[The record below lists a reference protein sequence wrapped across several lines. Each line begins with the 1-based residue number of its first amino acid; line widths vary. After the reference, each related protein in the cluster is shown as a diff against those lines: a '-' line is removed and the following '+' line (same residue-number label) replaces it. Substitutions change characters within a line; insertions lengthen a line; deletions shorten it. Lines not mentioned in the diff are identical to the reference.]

1 MSRSR
6 RNRKSSM
13 LKTLQN
19 TSSMAIPVV
28 GKGLKTMGTT
38 AKGVAVKSVPVIE
51 KGMSNVYGTLASG
64 FDLGIK
70 GVKNVASGVK
80 SMTYKKKSKRHRK
93 RGGKSRRRM

>member
-13 LKTLQN
+13 LRNLQN
-19 TSSMAIPVV
+19 TSSKTIPVV
-28 GKGLKTMGTT
+28 GKGLKKVGTT
-38 AKGVAVKSVPVIE
+38 AKGLAVKSVPVIE

-70 GVKNVASGVK
+70 GIKNVASGVK
-80 SMTYKKKSKRHRK
+80 SMTYKKKSKRRHS
-93 RGGKSRRRM
+93 RGGKSRRR